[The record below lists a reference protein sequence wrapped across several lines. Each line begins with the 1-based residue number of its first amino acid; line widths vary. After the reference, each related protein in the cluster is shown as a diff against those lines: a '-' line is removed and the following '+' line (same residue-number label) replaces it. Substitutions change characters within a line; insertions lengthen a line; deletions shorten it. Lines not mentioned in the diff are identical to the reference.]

1 MPDDL
6 LQEDD
11 VASFSNNQFV
21 DRCVLL
27 VATRALA

>member
-6 LQEDD
+6 MQEDD

-21 DRCVLL
+21 DRCALL
-27 VATRALA
+27 VAARTLA